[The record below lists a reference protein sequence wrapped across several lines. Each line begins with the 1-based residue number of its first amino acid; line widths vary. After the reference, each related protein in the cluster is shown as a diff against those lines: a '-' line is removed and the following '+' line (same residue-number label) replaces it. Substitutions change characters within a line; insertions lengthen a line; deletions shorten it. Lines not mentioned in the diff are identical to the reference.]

1 MMSMKKLLALLLAL
15 AIVFSLAACGGSESS
30 GDKNNNAGSSNA
42 DKPNKEDEKEKET
55 EPTKPSDEKAIIG
68 TWVYHA
74 EAGDALLKGI
84 TGGQQGITT
93 DKKVKIDL
101 EMEFKD
107 GKLTMK
113 GDVDEDSYTAFLID
127 VSAAMIYITAENQ
140 HGMDKAT
147 YEEAFMQQTGM
158 TVLQYVDNQVKLQV
172 AQQRDQL
179 HTVSDAAFYKV
190 DEAAGKI
197 YVANKEADLE
207 NSKECVE
214 YTIADGK
221 LTLKKFYDEK
231 GEETVPMDMEEV
243 GVTLPWIFEKK

>member
-55 EPTKPSDEKAIIG
+55 EPTKPSDEKAIVG
-68 TWVYHA
+68 SWVYHA
-74 EAGDALLKGI
+74 EAGDALLKGL

-127 VSAAMIYITAENQ
+127 ISVALIYATAESQ
-140 HGMDKAT
+140 GMDKAT
-147 YEEAFMQQTGM
+147 YDAAFMQQTGM
-158 TVLQYVDNQVKLQV
+158 TILQYADNQVKLQV

-179 HTVSDAAFYKV
+179 HIVSDAAFYKV

-197 YVANKEADLE
+197 YVANEEADLE

-243 GVTLPWIFEKK
+243 GVTLPWTFEKK

>member
-1 MMSMKKLLALLLAL
+1 MHMKKLLALLLAL
-15 AIVFSLAACGGSESS
+15 AIVFSLAACGGSESTGS
-30 GDKNNNAGSSNA
+30 NNNAGSSNA
-42 DKPNKEDEKEKET
+42 DKPNKDDEKEKET
-55 EPTKPSDEKAIIG
+55 EPTKPSDEKAIVG
-68 TWVYHA
+68 SWVYHA
-74 EAGDALLKGI
+74 EAGDALLKGL

-101 EMEFKD
+101 EVEFKD

-113 GDVDEDSYTAFLID
+113 GNVDEDSYTAFLID
-127 VSAAMIYITAENQ
+127 ISVAMIYATAESL
-140 HGMDKAT
+140 GMDKAT
-147 YEEAFMQQTGM
+147 YDAAFMQQTGM
-158 TVLQYVDNQVKLQV
+158 TILQYADNQVKLQV

-179 HTVSDAAFYKV
+179 HIVSDAAFYKV

-197 YVANKEADLE
+197 YVANEEEGLE

-214 YTIADGK
+214 YSIADGK